1 MTDKSHSAFA
11 GKSRDRKAY
20 MAEFMRQKRATGRTV
35 PVPEARVANKG
46 TTPPAPSEWLTAPEP
61 ANLGDPGRAI
71 RGLGISSAYQDW
83 VKRHLDCHVGP
94 PGHRH
99 LVGVSYSREEA
110 A

>member
-46 TTPPAPSEWLTAPEP
+46 TTPPGSIGV
-61 ANLGDPGRAI
+61 ANSARTGQIGRSGPGNSWPWDIVGLSRLG
-71 RGLGISSAYQDW
+71 
-83 VKRHLDCHVGP
+83 
-94 PGHRH
+94 
-99 LVGVSYSREEA
+99 
-110 A
+110 